1 MTHRV
6 LRTALVGLLVSVTAA
21 QGAFSQE
28 SGQDSDRAFQR
39 YEIEKVDP
47 WGPFVL
53 NFLLNF
59 GIGSFVQ
66 GDTTGGLIVAG
77 GQVIGI
83 GMVVVDLGRK
93 QEVDAYGFAVPNT
106 PTALTWVGIGLASA
120 ASIAGY
126 IFPFTYANEAN
137 EKLRRDL
144 GISVADVSLSDQ
156 GLAVTFAVASASPGS
171 N

>member
-1 MTHRV
+1 MKHRM
-6 LRTALVGLLVSVTAA
+6 LRSALAGLVIVTAA

-28 SGQDSDRAFQR
+28 DGQDSERAYQR

-53 NFLLNF
+53 NLLLNF

-66 GDTTGGLIVAG
+66 GDTTGGLVVAG

-83 GMVVVDLGRK
+83 ALVVVDLGRK
-93 QEVDAYGFAVPNT
+93 QEVDEFGIAVPNT
-106 PTALTWVGIGLASA
+106 PTALTWVGLGLASA

-126 IFPFTYANEAN
+126 VFPFTYANAAN
-137 EKLRRDL
+137 EKLRSEL
-144 GISVADVSLSDQ
+144 GISVSDVSLSEE
-156 GLAVTFAVASASPGS
+156 GLTVTFAVAP
-171 N
+171 